1 MHVCDFFYTIISNLA
16 GYVQVW
22 VYIIV
27 TICICFIAEDY
38 QVAYSIIV
46 TITMLPV
53 FLILI
58 VQCLFCHRRKE
69 EQGEQEE
76 QSSVLI
82 ILQL

>member
-27 TICICFIAEDY
+27 TICICFIVEDY
-38 QVAYSIIV
+38 QVAYSVIV
-46 TITMLPV
+46 TVTMLSV

-58 VQCLFCHRRKE
+58 IQCLFCHRREE
-69 EQGEQEE
+69 EQGER
-76 QSSVLI
+76 SKVLI